1 MVTYTV
7 SSVLLYTLLIKEIE
21 NPENR
26 ELKTENRKLKSK
38 MTTLTSQFHQVIK

>member
-1 MVTYTV
+1 MVFPSKKCDYMVTYTV

-26 ELKTENRKLKSK
+26 ELETKTEIR
-38 MTTLTSQFHQVIK
+38 